1 MSKSNKFIGIEWS
14 SEVNKGNIVSY
25 LMVTI
30 VAATFLSGIAM
41 LQPSILKMIGIDKSV
56 HGLWTSKLGVIREV
70 SFILLAGLYGVL
82 SERLGRKAVYAFG
95 LIIAS
100 IAYTLY
106 PLGTEGYH
114 LYMIILI
121 FGIGGAAF
129 LAMMVTVITDYAS
142 EKDRGKA
149 NGIQGFIMTLG
160 GVIALIIAAMPNIFA
175 KQGFTEAE
183 AFRTTFFIVAGVG
196 VLGAIIAMVGLK
208 NVSGRK
214 EADKTPFL
222 TIAKEGLKAAK
233 SDPGI
238 ALSYGAAF
246 ISRGDLAVTGQFTML
261 WLTMYASEIMGK
273 PEAEATG
280 MAGGVMG
287 FVVIGAI
294 LGAILMGIVADRVKR
309 VTSVSISSG
318 LAFIIYVSVFT
329 IDDPYTGYAKILF
342 LIMGVA
348 EISGFVSSQALAGQQ
363 VLPKDRG
370 TVMGFFGVAGACGM
384 VVGTAMGG
392 PLYDKFGF
400 SAPFVMF
407 GIVNGIVFLWSILVR
422 NKVVPAAV
430 RHPELFNEV
439 DGQPGSV

>member
-1 MSKSNKFIGIEWS
+1 MSAPDKFIGIEWS
-14 SEVNKGNIVSY
+14 PEVNKGNVISY
-25 LMVTI
+25 LVVTV

-95 LIIAS
+95 LFIAS
-100 IAYTLY
+100 IAYFLY
-106 PLGTEGYH
+106 PLGTAGYQ
-114 LYMIILI
+114 LYIFILI
-121 FGIGGAAF
+121 FGVGGAAF

-149 NGIQGFIMTLG
+149 NGVQGFIMTLG
-160 GVIALIIAAMPNIFA
+160 GVFALIIAAMPNIFV
-175 KQGFTEAE
+175 KQGATEAA
-183 AFRTTFFIVAGVG
+183 AFRTTFFIV
-196 VLGAIIAMVGLK
+196 GAIGLVGAIVALVGLK
-208 NVSGRK
+208 NVSSRK
-214 EADKTPFL
+214 KTDKTPL
-222 TIAKEGLKAAK
+222 LAIAREGLRAAK

-261 WLTMYASEIMGK
+261 WLTMYARERMGL
-273 PEAEATG
+273 PDAEATG
-280 MAGGVMG
+280 MAGAVMG
-287 FVVIGAI
+287 YVVLGAI
-294 LGAILMGIVADRVKR
+294 LGAILMGIISDKVKR

-318 LAFIIYVSVFT
+318 LAFVIYTSLFT
-329 IDDPYTGYAKILF
+329 ISDPYSAYAKILF

-384 VVGTAMGG
+384 VVGTALGG
-392 PLYDKFGF
+392 PCFDRFGF
-400 SAPFVMF
+400 TAPFVMF
-407 GIVNGIVFLWSILVR
+407 GLVNGVVFLWSILVR
-422 NKVVPAAV
+422 NKVVPAME
-430 RHPELFNEV
+430 RRPELFH
-439 DGQPGSV
+439 PGSTRDR

>member
-1 MSKSNKFIGIEWS
+1 MSQQNKFIGIEWS
-14 SEVNKGNIVSY
+14 SQVSRGNVLAYLIVT
-25 LMVTI
+25 V

-56 HGLWTSKLGVIREV
+56 HGLWTSKLGVIREIT
-70 SFILLAGLYGVL
+70 FILLAGLYGVL

-95 LIIAS
+95 IFIAS
-100 IAYTLY
+100 IAYALY
-106 PLGTEGYH
+106 PLGTAGYH
-114 LYMIILI
+114 LYIIILI

-129 LAMMVTVITDYAS
+129 LAMVVTVITDYAS

-160 GVIALIIAAMPNIFA
+160 GVIALVIAAMPALFSR
-175 KQGFTEAE
+175 KGFSDAE
-183 AFRTTFFIVAGVG
+183 AFKITFFIVAGAGIVG
-196 VLGAIIAMVGLK
+196 TIVALAGLK

-214 EADKTPFL
+214 KEDKTPFF

-233 SDPGI
+233 EDPGI

-261 WLTMYASEIMGK
+261 WLTMYARESMGK
-273 PEAEATG
+273 SDVEATG
-280 MAGGVMG
+280 MAGAVMG

-294 LGAILMGIVADRVKR
+294 IGAILMGIIADRVKR

-318 LAFIIYVSVFT
+318 LAFIIYVLVFT
-329 IDDPYTGYAKILF
+329 ISDPYAFTSKMLF

-348 EISGFVSSQALAGQQ
+348 EIGGFVSSQALAGQQ

-384 VVGTAMGG
+384 VIGTAMGG
-392 PLYDKFGF
+392 PLYDNFGF

-407 GIVNGIVFLWSILVR
+407 GIVNGIVFLWSIIVR
-422 NKVVPAAV
+422 KKVIPAV
-430 RHPELFNEV
+430 KRHPELFKAVE
-439 DGQPGSV
+439 